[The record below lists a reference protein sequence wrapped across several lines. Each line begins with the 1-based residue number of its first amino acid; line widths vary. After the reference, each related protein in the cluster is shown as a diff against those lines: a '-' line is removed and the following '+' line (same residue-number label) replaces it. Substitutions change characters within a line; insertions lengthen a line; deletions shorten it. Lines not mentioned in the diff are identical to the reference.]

1 MFELILAVFAAIAM
15 GRFGE
20 ADRSQGLQWGLITFA
35 LCLVSFLIPLPY
47 LRIGL
52 VCIIVFVLMTV
63 TKKTYY

>member
-1 MFELILAVFAAIAM
+1 MFELILAVFAAVGI

-20 ADRSQGLQWGLITFA
+20 IDRGQGVQWGLITFG
-35 LCLVSFLIPLPY
+35 LCLASLLIPLPF

-52 VCIIVFVLMTV
+52 ACIVAFVLMMV